1 MILKVDH
8 VKISRFYPNIT
19 NKVLIF
25 LFKIEGYWIISNSDL
40 VLKWNMNDEWYS
52 YKYYQTTILNIWI
65 CKVYNMIVFFLG
77 ITYSRTFKNLF
88 HSQP

>member
-40 VLKWNMNDEWYS
+40 VLK
-52 YKYYQTTILNIWI
+52 
-65 CKVYNMIVFFLG
+65 
-77 ITYSRTFKNLF
+77 
-88 HSQP
+88 